1 MVDAEGLPT
10 SIYSPPKSIPLH
22 IAMSV
27 GERGKC
33 WRGGPNWPYDFLPT
47 PHISGNYLGMI
58 CDPVLAN
65 KAAEV

>member
-47 PHISGNYLGMI
+47 PHISGNYL
-58 CDPVLAN
+58 
-65 KAAEV
+65 E